1 MPSDSRRWWTLFSLV
16 GALAMVMI
24 DGTGVSVA
32 LPQIQR
38 DLQLDQGSL
47 QWVITAYSLTL
58 AAGLATGGRLGDQV
72 GRVRVFVAGVLLFAA
87 GSVTC
92 ALAPGLSV
100 LLTGRVIEGLGNV
113 LMIPA
118 AAVLVTEAFDPKLRG
133 QAMGIYSAVGSVF
146 MALGPPIGGALV
158 QSVGWRWVFL
168 VNLPLAAGV
177 LAMVAYVRPED
188 AEPTPQPFH
197 VRYTIMLVAGLTAL
211 VLGLQESH
219 TWRWTSPLTLAL
231 IFGGILMLAVFGA
244 SQWRLTEPLLDVR
257 LFLNRG
263 FTADAVVLYCAQ
275 FALIGQVAFNAIYL
289 QNILNFPP
297 LQAGLAMLLL
307 VVPWMLMAPV
317 AGMLYDRFGIRVPA
331 FLGLSL
337 ITCGFLLETHTF
349 PLREFLWIAPCMV
362 ILGMGLGLAMP
373 QSYTDGMSRV
383 TADRRGQAYGM
394 LDTLRQVGAAMG
406 IALIGTLVASQEVSR
421 IGEIAEHYA
430 TAPAQAAALRDS
442 LLEAAR
448 GKVEAAAT
456 LRESWPQSLTD
467 LKASGAQSIADGYYV
482 GTLVAALGLIVAMV
496 LMRQGRPA
504 SIIAP
509 GDSGSGVVG
518 GAPTGAAD

>member
-1 MPSDSRRWWTLFSLV
+1 V
-16 GALAMVMI
+16 
-24 DGTGVSVA
+24 
-32 LPQIQR
+32 
-38 DLQLDQGSL
+38 
-47 QWVITAYSLTL
+47 
-58 AAGLATGGRLGDQV
+58 
-72 GRVRVFVAGVLLFAA
+72 
-87 GSVTC
+87 
-92 ALAPGLSV
+92 
-100 LLTGRVIEGLGNV
+100 
-113 LMIPA
+113 
-118 AAVLVTEAFDPKLRG
+118 
-133 QAMGIYSAVGSVF
+133 
-146 MALGPPIGGALV
+146 
-158 QSVGWRWVFL
+158 
-168 VNLPLAAGV
+168 
-177 LAMVAYVRPED
+177 
-188 AEPTPQPFH
+188 EPTPQPFH
-197 VRYTIMLVAGLTAL
+197 LRYTIMLVAGLTAL

-219 TWRWTSPLTLAL
+219 AWHWTSPLTLSM
-231 IFGGILMLAVFGA
+231 IFGGIVLLTLFAA

-307 VVPWMLMAPV
+307 IVPWMLMAPV

-331 FLGLSL
+331 VLGLSL
-337 ITCGFLLETHTF
+337 ITCGFLLETQTF
-349 PLREFLWIAPCMV
+349 PTREFLWVAPCMV

-406 IALIGTLVASQEVSR
+406 IALIGTLVATQEVSR
-421 IGEIAEHYA
+421 INEIADDY
-430 TAPAQAAALRDS
+430 TTPPAHSDHLRD
-442 LLEAAR
+442 LLLGAAR
-448 GKVEAAAT
+448 GHAAAADT
-456 LRESWPQSLTD
+456 LPENWPDAVAD

-482 GTLVAALGLIVAMV
+482 GTFVAALGLIVAMV

-504 SIIAP
+504 NVVAA
-509 GDSGSGVVG
+509 GDGGSGVVG